1 MPGELEDPRRI
12 EPAFD
17 LAERP
22 MLEQWLDYHRLT
34 LLLKCEG
41 LTDEQ
46 RKARPVA
53 TSNLSLHG
61 LVRHMSEVERQ
72 WFVHVLEDRPQTG
85 WHFIVEDQDDS
96 ELVPLD
102 DAVWDDD
109 LATLLG
115 ACEESRAIAARHE
128 LDDAGGTTFP
138 TPCTLRWILAHMVEE
153 YARHNGH
160 ADLLRELA
168 DGATGW

>member
-1 MPGELEDPRRI
+1 VAGELKDPRRS
-12 EPAFD
+12 EPEFG

-22 MLEQWLDYHRLT
+22 MLEQWLEFHRVT
-34 LLLKCEG
+34 LQVKCEG

-46 RKARPVA
+46 RKARPVT

-72 WFVHVLEDRPQTG
+72 WFVHVLEDRPETG
-85 WHFIVEDQDDS
+85 WYFSVEGQDDS

-102 DAVWDDD
+102 GAVWDDD
-109 LATLLG
+109 LATWQR
-115 ACEESRAIAARHE
+115 ACEESRAIAARHG
-128 LDDAGGTTFP
+128 LDDTGGKEFP
-138 TPCTLRWILAHMVEE
+138 VPCTLRWILAHMVEE

-160 ADLLRELA
+160 ANLLRELA
-168 DGATGW
+168 DGAVGW